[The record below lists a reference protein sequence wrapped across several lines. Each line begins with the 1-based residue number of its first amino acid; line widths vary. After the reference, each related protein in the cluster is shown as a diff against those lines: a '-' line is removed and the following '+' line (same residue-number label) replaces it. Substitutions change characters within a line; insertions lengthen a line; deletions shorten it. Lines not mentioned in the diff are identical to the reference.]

1 MTEQI
6 KVLIVDD
13 ITSTLDNLQKLLSF
27 EPDIQVVGTAAN
39 GKEGV
44 EQAKKLVPDIVLM
57 DVNMPIMDGIQA
69 TETLAQEVSGS
80 PVIIMSVQGERDYL
94 RRAMQSGAREFLIK
108 PFSGDEL
115 IASIRRVYQL
125 EQKKESFLAKTT
137 GGTEKAPAA
146 PPDGEAKQRGER
158 GQVIFFYSGK
168 GGVGKSLIAANLAV
182 SMANETKGKVAL
194 VDLDLQFG
202 DIGVLLNLDHSQ
214 GITDLI
220 ENIDHMD
227 QEFIREIMVDGP
239 FGIKVLLAPI
249 SPELADLVT
258 VDHVRRIFGELRKMF
273 DYIIVDSSA
282 HLGEINLEVLDHAD
296 RVVVVTSLSI
306 PAIKN
311 TKLALKIFDS
321 LSISPDRVV
330 LLLNKSDAHSEFN
343 KESVEANLRFP
354 IAGQIPNDP
363 KLVINSINRGN
374 PVVPTHPES
383 EISQRIRELV
393 AKLLPTAAPAPE
405 PEAAEK
411 KPRKGLFA
419 RR

>member
-1 MTEQI
+1 
-6 KVLIVDD
+6 
-13 ITSTLDNLQKLLSF
+13 
-27 EPDIQVVGTAAN
+27 
-39 GKEGV
+39 
-44 EQAKKLVPDIVLM
+44 M
-57 DVNMPIMDGIQA
+57 DP
-69 TETLAQEVSGS
+69 
-80 PVIIMSVQGERDYL
+80 
-94 RRAMQSGAREFLIK
+94 
-108 PFSGDEL
+108 
-115 IASIRRVYQL
+115 
-125 EQKKESFLAKTT
+125 
-137 GGTEKAPAA
+137 
-146 PPDGEAKQRGER
+146 
-158 GQVIFFYSGK
+158 
-168 GGVGKSLIAANLAV
+168 
-182 SMANETKGKVAL
+182 
-194 VDLDLQFG
+194 
-202 DIGVLLNLDHSQ
+202 
-214 GITDLI
+214 
-220 ENIDHMD
+220 
-227 QEFIREIMVDGP
+227 EFIREIMVDGP
-239 FGIKVLLAPI
+239 FGIKVLLPPI

-258 VDHVRRIFGELRKMF
+258 VDHVRRIFSELRKMF

-321 LSISPDRVV
+321 LSIPPERVV

-374 PVVPTHPES
+374 PFVTTHPES

-393 AKLLPTAAPAPE
+393 AKLMPVVPAAAAAAE
-405 PEAAEK
+405 SAEK

>member
-1 MTEQI
+1 MSGLI
-6 KVLIVDD
+6 KVLIVDG
-13 ITSTLDNLQKLLSF
+13 IASTLDNLQKLLSF
-27 EPDIQVVGTAAN
+27 EPDIQVVGTAKN
-39 GKEGV
+39 GKEGI
-44 EQAKKLVPDIVLM
+44 EPAQKLAPDLVLM

-69 TETLAQEVSGS
+69 TETLAQEVPNS
-80 PVIIMSVQGERDYL
+80 PVIMRSVGGERDFH

-108 PFSGDEL
+108 PFSGEEL
-115 IASIRRVYQL
+115 IASTRRVYQL
-125 EQKKESFLAKTT
+125 EEKKESFRAKTT
-137 GGTEKAPAA
+137 AGTEKAPA
-146 PPDGEAKQRGER
+146 PPADGETPRRGEH
-158 GQVIFFYSGK
+158 GQVFFFYSGK
-168 GGVGKSLIAANLAV
+168 GGVGKSLVAANLAV

-227 QEFIREIMVDGP
+227 PEFIREIMVDGP
-239 FGIKVLLAPI
+239 YGIKVLLTPI

-258 VDHVRRIFGELRKMF
+258 VDHVRRIFSELRKMF

-321 LSISPDRVV
+321 LSIPPERVV

-374 PVVPTHPES
+374 PFVTTHPES

-393 AKLLPTAAPAPE
+393 AKLLPAAPAAE
-405 PEAAEK
+405 PETAEK